1 MTQSPFTYALPAML
15 AMVLAGCQGWPMV
28 GPDYKKP
35 ETVTPATWQVQTPQ
49 STAQAA
55 DWWRQFNDDVLLDII
70 SAAER
75 NSASVADAYKNIASA
90 RANLVA
96 ARAMGFDGLSA
107 TPSITRKA
115 FSFGG
120 DPTLITQQQISFDT
134 SWEIDLFGGLRRERE
149 SSLAEY
155 DAKRNL
161 LQDARLSVASESA
174 KAYNDYRFCQQK
186 VRLYERYLES
196 KTRSAE
202 LTASAT
208 AHGFKSD
215 SDAALAQATQA
226 QAASDLNDQQMQC
239 ELQIKAMVAL
249 TGMAEPQ
256 LRERLAPRDF
266 TVLQPGTFDIPSVPA
281 ALLQQRPDLLAAER
295 DLASASAEVG
305 VKEAAKYPK
314 ITLSGN
320 ITPVRY
326 LTSGVTNNAVTWS
339 FGPTIDLPLFDMGQR
354 KANSAAAWES
364 LRAADSNY
372 RSKARTAIKEV
383 EQKLLTLQSYN
394 AREPSLQQAA
404 YNYVQAL
411 QAINQRYEAGFDNAI
426 DLETTRRN
434 ALEADYALTQL
445 NQNRITTLIELY
457 IAVGGG
463 WQGADTPLAANTPN
477 STEKQP

>member
-1 MTQSPFTYALPAML
+1 MKSPLFTIAMP
-15 AMVLAGCQGWPMV
+15 VLVACTVTGCQGWPMV
-28 GPDYKKP
+28 GPDYQKP
-35 ETVTPATWQVQTPQ
+35 KAVTADVWQVQTPNRSHQ
-49 STAQAA
+49 QE
-55 DWWRQFNDDVLLDII
+55 DWWRQFNDEVLLEII
-70 SAAER
+70 TAAER
-75 NSASVADAYKNIASA
+75 NSATVADAYKNIASA

-120 DPTLITQQQISFDT
+120 DPTLLTQQQISFDT

-149 SSLAEY
+149 SSLADY

-215 SDAALAQATQA
+215 SDNALAQATQA

-249 TGMAEPQ
+249 TGIAEPQ

-266 TVLQPGTFDIPSVPA
+266 TVLQPGIFDVPSVPA
-281 ALLQQRPDLLAAER
+281 ALLEQRPDLLAAER

-305 VKEAAKYPK
+305 VKEANRYPK

-320 ITPVRY
+320 ITPVRFINSGT
-326 LTSGVTNNAVTWS
+326 TSNAVTWS
-339 FGPTIDLPLFDMGQR
+339 IGPTIDLPLFDMGQR
-354 KANSAAAWES
+354 KANVAAAWES

-372 RSKARTAIKEV
+372 RSKARNAIKEV

-394 AREPSLQQAA
+394 ARQPSLEQAA
-404 YNYVQAL
+404 NNYMQAL
-411 QAINQRYEAGFDNAI
+411 DAISQRYEAGFDNAI

-457 IAVGGG
+457 IAIGGG
-463 WQGADTPLAANTPN
+463 WQGPNTPLAAADAPSSN
-477 STEKQP
+477 EK

>member
-1 MTQSPFTYALPAML
+1 MSATLRKIFLSAFL
-15 AMVLAGCQGWPMV
+15 ASLLAGCQGWPMV
-28 GPDYKKP
+28 GPDYQKP
-35 ETVTPATWQVQTPQ
+35 KAVTAEAWQVQTPTMNAQ
-49 STAQAA
+49 SE
-55 DWWRQFNDDVLLDII
+55 DWWRQFNDDVLLEII
-70 SAAER
+70 TAAER
-75 NSASVADAYKNIASA
+75 NSATVADAYKNIASA

-120 DPTLITQQQISFDT
+120 DPTLLTQQQISFDT

-149 SSLAEY
+149 SSLADY

-161 LQDARLSVASESA
+161 LQDARLSVAAESA

-202 LTASAT
+202 LTASAA

-215 SDAALAQATQA
+215 SDSALAQATQA
-226 QAASDLNDQQMQC
+226 QAKSDLNDQTMQC

-249 TGMAEPQ
+249 TGIAEPQ

-266 TVLQPGTFDIPSVPA
+266 TVLQPGVFDVPSVPTV
-281 ALLQQRPDLLAAER
+281 LLEQRPDLLAAER
-295 DLASASAEVG
+295 DLAAASADVG
-305 VKEAAKYPK
+305 VKEANRYPK

-320 ITPVRY
+320 ITPVRFIN
-326 LTSGVTNNAVTWS
+326 SGKASNAVTWS
-339 FGPTIDLPLFDMGQR
+339 IGPTIDLPLFDMGQR
-354 KANSAAAWES
+354 KANVAAAWES

-372 RSKARTAIKEV
+372 RSKARNAIKEV

-394 AREPSLQQAA
+394 ARQPSLQQAA
-404 YNYVQAL
+404 NNYAL
-411 QAINQRYEAGFDNAI
+411 ALDAISQRYAAGFDNAI

-457 IAVGGG
+457 IAIGGG
-463 WQGADTPLAANTPN
+463 WQGPNTPLAAADASSSN
-477 STEKQP
+477 EK

>member
-1 MTQSPFTYALPAML
+1 MKSPLFTIAMP
-15 AMVLAGCQGWPMV
+15 VLVACTVTGCQGWPMV
-28 GPDYKKP
+28 GPDYQKP
-35 ETVTPATWQVQTPQ
+35 KAVTADVWQVQTPNRSHQ
-49 STAQAA
+49 QE
-55 DWWRQFNDDVLLDII
+55 DWWRQFNDEVLLEII
-70 SAAER
+70 TAAER
-75 NSASVADAYKNIASA
+75 NSATVADAYKNIASA

-120 DPTLITQQQISFDT
+120 DPTLLTQQQISFDT

-149 SSLAEY
+149 SSLADY

-215 SDAALAQATQA
+215 SDNALAQATQA

-249 TGMAEPQ
+249 TGIAEPQ

-266 TVLQPGTFDIPSVPA
+266 TVLQPGTFDVPSVPA
-281 ALLQQRPDLLAAER
+281 ALLEQRPDLLAAER

-305 VKEAAKYPK
+305 VKEANRYPK

-320 ITPVRY
+320 ITPVRFINSGT
-326 LTSGVTNNAVTWS
+326 TSNAVTWS
-339 FGPTIDLPLFDMGQR
+339 IGPTIDLPLFDMGQR
-354 KANSAAAWES
+354 KANVAAAWES

-372 RSKARTAIKEV
+372 RSKARNAIKEV

-394 AREPSLQQAA
+394 ARQPSLEQAA
-404 YNYVQAL
+404 NNYMQAL
-411 QAINQRYEAGFDNAI
+411 DAISQRYEAGFDNAI

-457 IAVGGG
+457 IAIGGG
-463 WQGADTPLAANTPN
+463 WQGPNTPLAAADASSSN
-477 STEKQP
+477 EK